1 MGSFKQGYFESS
13 YIYGWGH
20 QIDTSN
26 LRSMICGFLLTAW
39 VEYPCVFNQVYQFL
53 CSLRVLLQKSCKA
66 ESSVGG
72 QQSPSLSDDLK
83 AAGSL
88 VQKVFTDS
96 LTQLQES
103 PGISERSIRWE
114 LGSCWVQHLK
124 KQETSTSNNSK
135 DILEDDKLEP
145 AVKGLGKQFE
155 LLKKIKRK
163 KDTRSEESEVEKD
176 PSSINSREI
185 KEMAVSV
192 ELKNGECDSEG
203 SLEKLLPKAAFMHLK
218 ESGTGLHEKV
228 FSLSFKNTML

>member
-1 MGSFKQGYFESS
+1 
-13 YIYGWGH
+13 
-20 QIDTSN
+20 
-26 LRSMICGFLLTAW
+26 MICGFLLTAW

-88 VQKVFTDS
+88 VRKVFTDS

-176 PSSINSREI
+176 TSSINSRDI
-185 KEMAVSV
+185 KEMADSV

-228 FSLSFKNTML
+228 FFLSFKNTTL